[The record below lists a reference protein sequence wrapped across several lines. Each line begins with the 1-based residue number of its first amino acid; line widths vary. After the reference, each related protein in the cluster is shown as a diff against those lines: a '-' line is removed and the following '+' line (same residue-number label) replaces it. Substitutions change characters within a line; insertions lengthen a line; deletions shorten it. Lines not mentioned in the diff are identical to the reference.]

1 MSKNESR
8 LKVISNIENAIKDKD
23 FNRKVEEGDPVVTEA
38 DREKY
43 ILNFDILRKKRTNR
57 ESAKIAAAFADMATK
72 QENADTEI
80 IGLENIKD
88 LETGIITSN
97 HFNKV
102 DSTIVR
108 HVLHKIKSKKKL
120 YIIIQEANILND
132 GQVGFLFK
140 NCYTIPV
147 STNYDYMIK
156 NFTPSVEQI
165 FKNND
170 FILIYPEQEMW
181 FNYRRPRPMKIGAYH
196 YACKYNVPIIPCFV
210 EIRNKEEID
219 EEGFAKL
226 KYVMH
231 VMKPIYP
238 DLTKSFKERK
248 YDMQKKDYELKVA
261 KYEEVYGRKH
271 DAPFCVEDDIAGW
284 VEEEQ
289 EA

>member
-1 MSKNESR
+1 MKKNESR
-8 LKVISNIENAIKDKD
+8 LKVISNIEKAIEENN
-23 FNRKVEEGDPVVTEA
+23 FNKKVEEGDPIVTPE

-43 ILNFDILRKKRTNR
+43 IIKFDILRKKATNR
-57 ESAKIAAAFADMATK
+57 KQAQLAAKFADMATK

-80 IGLENIKD
+80 VGLENIKD

-102 DSTIVR
+102 DSTVVR

-120 YIIIQEANILND
+120 YIIIQEANVLND

-140 NCYTIPV
+140 HCYTIPV
-147 STNYDYMIK
+147 STNYDYMIN
-156 NFTPSVEQI
+156 NFMPSVEKI
-165 FKNND
+165 FKDKD
-170 FILIYPEQEMW
+170 FVLIYPEQEMW

-210 EIRNKEEID
+210 EIRNKDEID
-219 EEGFAKL
+219 DEGFTKL
-226 KYVMH
+226 KYIMH
-231 VMKPIYP
+231 IMKPIYP
-238 DLTKSFKERK
+238 DLTKPFKERK
-248 YDMQKKDYELKVA
+248 YDMRRQDFELKVA
-261 KYEEVYGRKH
+261 KYQEVYGKKY

-284 VEEEQ
+284 VDEEQ